1 MGFPH
6 NLRRDDRNGGRQI
19 RDRCNSDPLAA
30 LPAPGWGHSRGVAR
44 SILVGLVVLYG
55 SGCGGNPA
63 TQLPDACPPDGC
75 VVPPDACRADAGC
88 GPIDAPVDGPIDG
101 PIDGPV
107 DTTCPTRTQPAGVPE
122 RPYASNEIHLGDVV
136 VTGAAEVAALAGI
149 KQLSGDLTI
158 GAPIAS
164 VSLPDLEVITGDL
177 VTSSTTIVAIALPRL
192 ETVGGRIDGRVAPG
206 SGPLNRWSTPQ
217 LVSVGTFVALS
228 TREAELSCLFSVP
241 ASLVLSRVLRP
252 IVLPRLGDVVTASFQ
267 SVDTTSID
275 LPVFRGDAL
284 EVYDSPQL
292 TTLRVAGPRTI
303 DLRNDPMLSAITLQ
317 PGADTRFVDIDGLHS
332 LATLDFLGNAP
343 ALIGLAVRGADQLRS
358 VAGAAQPGLAE
369 LTITDAPQLEA
380 LGAVDKSAIT
390 GDLVLQRTGLVEID
404 LPNVID
410 LRARFI
416 GVLSIRNNEVLTS
429 LAMPNLTNLGAAEH
443 FITSNPMLP
452 TAQATAIRD
461 RVKLDDGGTF
471 TIQGN
476 LP

>member
-1 MGFPH
+1 
-6 NLRRDDRNGGRQI
+6 
-19 RDRCNSDPLAA
+19 
-30 LPAPGWGHSRGVAR
+30 VAR
-44 SILVGLVVLYG
+44 SILVGLVVLYA
-55 SGCGGNPA
+55 SGCGSSPA
-63 TQLPDACPPDGC
+63 AQPDACPGDGC
-75 VVPPDACRADAGC
+75 AIPPDACRLDAAC
-88 GPIDAPVDGPIDG
+88 GGGPVDAPTDG

-107 DTTCPTRTQPAGVPE
+107 DRTCPLRTRPAGEPE
-122 RPYASNEIHLGDVV
+122 RPYASSEIHLGDV
-136 VTGAAEVAALAGI
+136 TIAGAAEVAALAGI

-158 GAPIAS
+158 GAAGS

-177 VTSSTTIVAIALPRL
+177 VTSSTTLAVVDLPRL
-192 ETVGGRIDGRVAPG
+192 ETVGGRVDGRVAPG
-206 SGPLNRWSTPQ
+206 SGPLTRWSTPQ
-217 LVSVGTFVALS
+217 LVSVGTFMALS

-241 ASLVLSRVLRP
+241 ASFLLSRVLRP

-267 SVDTTSID
+267 SVDATSID

-303 DLRNDPMLSAITLQ
+303 DLRNDPMLSSITLQ
-317 PGADTRFVDIDGLHS
+317 PGADTRFLDINGLHS

-343 ALIGLAVRGADQLRS
+343 ALVGLAVRGADQLRS
-358 VAGAAQPGLAE
+358 VAGAAQPGLGD
-369 LTITDAPQLEA
+369 LVITDTPLLDT

-390 GDLVLQRTGLVEID
+390 GDLVLQRTGLISID
-404 LPNVID
+404 LPNVVD

-416 GVLSIRNNEVLTS
+416 GVLSIRNNGALTS
-429 LAMPNLTNLGAAEH
+429 LAMPNLATLGAAEH
-443 FITSNPMLP
+443 FITGNPMLP

-471 TIQGN
+471 TIQNN